1 MQAAGK
7 PLWTSNSYR
16 LELSAGPSSLLDAAE
31 QIAALAWRHDFTA
44 PGFCLLEL
52 GDRIDSYAIRHLM
65 LRLKLRLSEI
75 CFQRSGRKLVYRSL
89 GRFDQQETTKFHLD
103 GAPDESLLVLG
114 YEPSKIRSRLLLA
127 DYSQCAFDLGVSPL
141 RFLDEHNPMF
151 IEGEQRLDG
160 YITELPQPPDGGSRI
175 VFINNSRLPFTEA
188 RTNSLGVMHKAE
200 IMNPT
205 ESERRIVNSMMLSL
219 GDADEIGADA
229 QVGFA
234 TTDTISQKF
243 Y

>member
-1 MQAAGK
+1 MQTAHE
-7 PLWTSNSYR
+7 PLWKPHSYR
-16 LELSAGPSSLLDAAE
+16 LDFSEDSSSFLDAAE

-52 GDRIDSYAIRHLM
+52 GDQIDSYAMRGLM
-65 LRLKLRLSEI
+65 LRLKRRLSEI
-75 CFQRSGRKLVYRSL
+75 CFQRSGKKFVYRSL

-127 DYSQCAFDLGVSPL
+127 DYSRCAFDLGVSPL
-141 RFLDEHNPMF
+141 QFPEEHNPMF
-151 IEGEQRLDG
+151 IEGEQLLDG
-160 YITELPQPPDGGSRI
+160 YITELPPSPDGGSRI
-175 VFINNSRLPFTEA
+175 VFINNSRLPFTEP

-229 QVGFA
+229 QVEFT
-234 TTDTISQKF
+234 TTDAISQKF